1 MFYWIEP
8 SLTIYLF
15 TYLFA
20 ISVLTFF
27 LYAGDKHRA
36 IYDKRRIPESLL
48 LGLAIAGGAWGAG
61 WAMLLFRHKTRH
73 VAFLI
78 IVPIFILLWLAGVV
92 LLKLGYLF

>member
-27 LYAGDKHRA
+27 LYASDKHKA
-36 IYDKRRIPESLL
+36 HYGKRRIPEALL
-48 LGLAIAGGAWGAG
+48 LGLAIAGGAYGAG

-73 VAFLI
+73 AAFLI
-78 IVPIFILLWLAGVV
+78 IVPLFIILWLAGLI
-92 LLKLGYLF
+92 LLKMGYLF